1 MKDVIEK
8 LKDDKYYYGEGGKK
22 FLSNS
27 DIGTLLTNP
36 REFGVSRPDNQNF
49 AKGRYF
55 HQLLI
60 EPDKASEVVTIDSS
74 SRNTKLYKEAI
85 AEMGVEVALLTK
97 EADEVV
103 SLTETMK
110 NNLYFFDNIYKDG
123 NIYEEPAVK
132 EIMGLMWKGKVDIV
146 CDDMLI
152 DLKTTSKLSDF
163 KWSAKKYNYD
173 SQAYIYQQLFNKPLI
188 FFVIDK
194 TSHQMGVFRPT
205 EEFIKGGEEKVK
217 RAVEVYNTF
226 FGDNPKEE
234 LSSYF
239 IDEYL

>member
-97 EADEVV
+97 EAEEVV
-103 SLTETMK
+103 NLTDTMK

-146 CDDMLI
+146 CGDMLI
-152 DLKTTSKLSDF
+152 DLKTTSKLADF

-173 SQAYIYQQLFNKPLI
+173 SQCFIYQQLFNKPLI

-217 RAVEVYNTF
+217 RRWKEGGDIAVH
-226 FGDNPKEE
+226 
-234 LSSYF
+234 
-239 IDEYL
+239 